1 MKKFIFALMALVC
14 IFVANA
20 QNQLQCATLQH
31 GDSMTIFNGTDGFA
45 NAYNAA
51 VDGDVITLSGGEFSM
66 PANNYIS
73 KAIRVYGAGFE
84 TDEETGT
91 EVTKLSSQM
100 VIIMVSNFNSQII
113 TGLHLE
119 GLYINGAI
127 SISGVDN
134 AIEKL
139 KDFTLKKCYVNG
151 SIYNTIDTIE
161 NAVYDQCVITGA
173 AIHDGY
179 SAGDN
184 EARVIKSMLIKNCY
198 LGGAFG
204 GYNADLSFI
213 MADHCISK
221 GIFLISSNQGKKV
234 YWSNS
239 IFLVDETGS
248 NRGPVGTLSVVK
260 NCLARRDHFPG
271 SVSVENLY
279 VVYGL
284 SDIFTDANSVDY
296 SPTRTFELQQPE
308 TWLGD
313 DGTQVGLHGGG
324 GWSKVSGIP
333 VVKDLQLSVEG
344 STLNVT
350 YEAEAR

>member
-1 MKKFIFALMALVC
+1 MKKFIFTLMALLC

-31 GDSMTIFNGTDGFA
+31 GDDMTIFNGIGGFA

-66 PANNYIS
+66 PANNRIS
-73 KAIRVYGAGFE
+73 KAISIYGAGFE
-84 TDEETGT
+84 ADEETGT
-91 EVTKLSSQM
+91 EVTKLSQM
-100 VIIMVSNFNSQII
+100 TIALNSSNNSLEI

-119 GLYINGAI
+119 GLYFTSI
-127 SISGVDN
+127 SISGNDN

-139 KDFTLKKCYVNG
+139 KDFTLKKCYVDG

-161 NAVYDQCVITGA
+161 NAVIDQCVITGSV
-173 AIHDGY
+173 IHDGY
-179 SAGDN
+179 SAGEN

-198 LGGAFG
+198 LGSVFG
-204 GYNADLSFI
+204 GYNSDLSFI

-221 GIFLISSNQGKKV
+221 GVFLMSSEQGKKV

-279 VVYGL
+279 VMYGL

-308 TWLGD
+308 TWVGD

-324 GWSKVSGIP
+324 GWNKVSGIP